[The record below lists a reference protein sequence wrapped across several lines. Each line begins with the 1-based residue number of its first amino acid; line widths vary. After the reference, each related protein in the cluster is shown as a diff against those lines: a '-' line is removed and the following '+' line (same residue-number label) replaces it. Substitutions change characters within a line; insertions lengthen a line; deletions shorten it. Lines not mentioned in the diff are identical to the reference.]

1 MSLLRLYY
9 IYMTNQHLAKSTA
22 RDVFSYLLLIAMFIV
37 GVVSFLTLLF
47 QYINI
52 QFPDT
57 LDYWWRDGSL
67 AAIRRA
73 ISALVVSW
81 PVVIFMSIFIG
92 KDLRANEGK
101 QNIWIRKWLLHL
113 MLFVSSIAIIV
124 DLITLINTYLDG
136 EVTTRFIFKVIAVL
150 LVALAV
156 FWYYLWEL
164 KRDPTK
170 VTKVTICAAVASAT
184 VIVAAI
190 IASLFVV
197 GSPAKQRDARL
208 DQNRVSDLQTIQSSL
223 VDYWRAK
230 ESLPE
235 SLVALEDDIN
245 GYRNPVDP
253 ESGEVYEYT
262 KTDELTFQLCATFMT
277 QSDGSGKNV
286 YTAPMMYSLGS
297 MGGDFDVWSHK
308 MGRVCFDR
316 TLDPDRLKDN
326 TVY

>member
-1 MSLLRLYY
+1 
-9 IYMTNQHLAKSTA
+9 MTIQFSVKSTA

-52 QFPDT
+52 QFPDQ
-57 LDYWWRDGSL
+57 LDYWWREGSL
-67 AAIRRA
+67 SAIRGA

-92 KDLRANEGK
+92 KDLRADEGK

-113 MLFVSSIAIIV
+113 MLFVSSIAIII

-136 EVTTRFIFKVIAVL
+136 EVTTRFILKVIAVL

-164 KRDPTK
+164 KRNPTK
-170 VTKVTICAAVASAT
+170 LTRVTIWGAVGSSA

-190 IASLFVV
+190 TASLFVV

-223 VDYWRAK
+223 IDYWRDK
-230 ESLPE
+230 EALPE
-235 SLVALEDDIN
+235 NLVAMEDDII
-245 GYRNPVDP
+245 GYRNPTDP

-262 KTDELTFQLCATFMT
+262 VTGELTFQLCATFMT
-277 QSDGSGKNV
+277 QSDGSDQNRP
-286 YTAPMMYSLGS
+286 PMIYDFGY
-297 MGGDFDVWSHK
+297 MGGNFDVWSHAE
-308 MGRVCFDR
+308 GRVCFDR
-316 TLDPDRLKDN
+316 TIDTDRLKND

>member
-1 MSLLRLYY
+1 
-9 IYMTNQHLAKSTA
+9 MTNQPHSSKSTA

-52 QFPDT
+52 QFPDQ
-57 LDYWWRDGSL
+57 LDYWWRDGAL
-67 AAIRRA
+67 QAIRGA

-92 KDLRANEGK
+92 KDLRADEGK

-113 MLFVSSIAIIV
+113 MLFISALAIII

-136 EVTTRFIFKVIAVL
+136 EITVRFGLKVLAVL
-150 LVALAV
+150 LVAAAV

-164 KRDPTK
+164 KRDPRTSTK
-170 VTKVTICAAVASAT
+170 MTMWAAVGSSV

-190 IASLFVV
+190 IASMFVV

-223 VDYWRAK
+223 IDYWRDK
-230 ESLPE
+230 EALPE
-235 SLVALEDDIN
+235 TLAALEDDII
-245 GYRNPVDP
+245 GYRNPTDP
-253 ESGEVYEYT
+253 ESGEAYEYAVT
-262 KTDELTFQLCATFMT
+262 GELTFQLCATFAT
-277 QSDGSGKNV
+277 ELDGDGFDQNV
-286 YTAPMMYSLGS
+286 YTRIEVYPVGS
-297 MGGDFDVWSHK
+297 MGGDFDVWSHAE
-308 MGRVCFDR
+308 GRVCFDR
-316 TLDPDRLKDN
+316 TIDPDRLKDGY
-326 TVY
+326 VY

>member
-1 MSLLRLYY
+1 M
-9 IYMTNQHLAKSTA
+9 INQPHLAKSTA
-22 RDVFSYLLLIAMFIV
+22 RDVFSYLLLIIMFIV

-57 LDYWWRDGSL
+57 LDYWWREGSL
-67 AAIRRA
+67 QAIRGA

-92 KDLRANEGK
+92 KDLRADDGK

-113 MLFVSSIAIIV
+113 MLFVSSITIII

-136 EVTTRFIFKVIAVL
+136 EITVRFGLKVLAVL
-150 LVALAV
+150 VVALAV

-164 KRDPTK
+164 KREPTKATK
-170 VTKVTICAAVASAT
+170 VTVYAAVASAA

-197 GSPAKQRDARL
+197 GSPSKQRDARL
-208 DQNRVSDLQTIQSSL
+208 DQDRVSDLQTIQSSII
-223 VDYWRAK
+223 DYWRDK
-230 ESLPE
+230 EVLPE
-235 SLVALEDDIN
+235 NLVALEDDII
-245 GYRNPVDP
+245 GYRNPADS
-253 ESGEVYEYT
+253 ESGEAYEYT
-262 KTDELTFQLCATFMT
+262 VTGELTFQLCATFMT
-277 QSDGSGKNV
+277 QSDGSDKNV
-286 YTAPMMYSLGS
+286 YAIPKMYDFGY
-297 MGGDFDVWSHK
+297 MGGNFDVWSHE

-316 TLDPDRLKDN
+316 TIDPDRLKEDF
-326 TVY
+326 VY